1 MKKYF
6 IIFLFLFC
14 CTKNNVHWF
23 EGTFEEALETND
35 NKIIMLDFYAV
46 W

>member
-1 MKKYF
+1 MKKYC
-6 IIFLFLFC
+6 IILLFLFC

-23 EGTFEEALETND
+23 EGTFEEALKINN

>member
-6 IIFLFLFC
+6 IIFLLLFA
-14 CTKNNVHWF
+14 CTKNHVLWF
-23 EGTFEEALETND
+23 EGTFEEALEAND